1 VTDRYETLVPRPR
14 EARATVGEF
23 ELDQDTVLVAD
34 DLAAAD
40 AVRLLLAPLRL
51 PLRPAG
57 EAVDNAITVRLD
69 QAVGSPESFELQV
82 AEDGITVT
90 AADLDGVRHATQVL
104 RQLLPDDAWRA
115 VGRPGTAWRV
125 QAGEV
130 ADAPT
135 LSWRG
140 AMLDVSRYFFPK
152 RTLLRYVDL
161 LAMHRMN
168 RLHLHLTDDQGW
180 RIESRLHPEVHEHGS
195 HRPYTQAGRDRSA
208 GRNDGTPHG
217 GFYTLD
223 DLTEIATYASER
235 GVTIVPE
242 IDLPGHS
249 SALLASHPEL
259 GIGEHTVLTG
269 WGISSG
275 VLKPTPPSVA
285 LLSELIGEL
294 VDAVPTPYVHLG
306 GDECVMK
313 DWATDPEVTAYL
325 AEVGLTKHED
335 LHGHFLRALGSRLS
349 ELGKRMVVWDEA
361 FVTGGLLEDSIVMA
375 WRGDGVARRAAA
387 AGYDV
392 VRAPVFPTYLNYDQS
407 DSPDEPLAQGGPILL
422 SDVAEWQPVPNE
434 WSDAERAHVLG
445 GQFQAWSEYIP
456 HERHLDYMM
465 FPRASVVAEVVW
477 HGAPAT
483 DVDKRLEAHLGRLAA
498 AGVEYRPLDG
508 GHPWQLGGTGD
519 RRRQTGSTMAAERA
533 HHEEISVVADVVTT
547 TGGY

>member
-1 VTDRYETLVPRPR
+1 MTRYDTIVPKPR
-14 EARATVGEF
+14 EARPTAGEF
-23 ELDQDTVLVAD
+23 ELGQDTVLVAD
-34 DLAAAD
+34 DQSAAD

-51 PLRPAG
+51 PLRPASDG
-57 EAVDNAITVRLD
+57 TGITVRLESGG
-69 QAVGSPESFELQV
+69 APESFKLHV
-82 AEDGITVT
+82 GTDGITIT
-90 AADLDGVRHATQVL
+90 GADLDGVRHATQVL
-104 RQLLPDDAWRA
+104 KQLLPDDAWRA

-125 QAGEV
+125 PAGEV
-130 ADAPT
+130 EDQPT
-135 LSWRG
+135 LGWRG
-140 AMLDVSRYFFPK
+140 GMLDVSRYFFPK

-180 RIESRLHPEVHEHGS
+180 RIESRLHPEVHEQGS
-195 HRPYTQAGRDRSA
+195 HRPYSQAGRDRST

-223 DLTEIATYASER
+223 DLTEIATYAAER
-235 GVTIVPE
+235 GVTVVPE

-249 SALLASHPEL
+249 SALLTSHPEF
-259 GIGEHTVLTG
+259 GIGEHKVLTG

-275 VLKPTPPSVA
+275 VLKPTPPTVA
-285 LLSELIGEL
+285 FLGDLLGEL
-294 VDAVPTPYVHLG
+294 VDAIPTPYVHLG

-325 AEVGLTKHED
+325 AEVGLSKYED
-335 LHGHFLRALGSRLS
+335 LHGHFLRELGGQLHQ
-349 ELGKRMVVWDEA
+349 LGKRMVVWDEA
-361 FVTGGLLEDSIVMA
+361 FVTDGLLEDSIVMA

-407 DSPDEPLAQGGPILL
+407 DSPDEPLSQGGPILL
-422 SDVAEWQPVPNE
+422 NDVAEWQPVPTD
-434 WSDAERAHVLG
+434 WSDAEKAHILG

-456 HERHLDYMM
+456 NERHLDYLM
-465 FPRASVVAEVVW
+465 FPRASVLAEVVW

-483 DVDKRLEAHLGRLAA
+483 DVDKRLDAHLDRLAA
-498 AGVEYRPLDG
+498 AGVEFRPLDG
-508 GHPWQLGGTGD
+508 SHPWQRGGTGD

-547 TGGY
+547 TGGHA

>member
-1 VTDRYETLVPRPR
+1 MTRYDSLVPRPR
-14 EARATVGEF
+14 EARADAGEF
-23 ELDQDTVLVAD
+23 ELGPDTVLVAD
-34 DLAAAD
+34 DQAAAD
-40 AVRLLLAPLRL
+40 AVRLLLAPLRI
-51 PLRPAG
+51 PLRPASEG
-57 EAVDNAITVRLD
+57 NGITVRID
-69 QAVGSPESFELQV
+69 AAGSPEAFKLEV
-82 AEDGITVT
+82 TTDGVTITGT
-90 AADLDGVRHATQVL
+90 DLDGVRHATQVL
-104 RQLLPDDAWRA
+104 KQLLPDDAWRA

-125 QAGEV
+125 QAGHVE
-130 ADAPT
+130 DAPT

-140 AMLDVSRYFFPK
+140 GMLDVSRYFFPK

-180 RIESRLHPEVHEHGS
+180 RIESRLHPEVHEQGS
-195 HRPYTQAGRDRSA
+195 HRPYSQAGRDRSA
-208 GRNDGTPHG
+208 GRDDGTPHG

-235 GVTIVPE
+235 GITVVPE

-249 SALLASHPEL
+249 SALLNSHPEF
-259 GIGEHTVLTG
+259 GIGEHKVLTG

-275 VLKPTPPSVA
+275 VLKPTPPTVEFLGD
-285 LLSELIGEL
+285 LLGEL
-294 VDAVPTPYVHLG
+294 VDAIPTPYVHLG

-325 AEVGLTKHED
+325 AEVGLGKHED
-335 LHGHFLRALGSRLS
+335 LHGHFLKELGKQLT
-349 ELGKRMVVWDEA
+349 EQGKRMVVWDEA

-407 DSPDEPLAQGGPILL
+407 DSPDEPLSQGGPILL
-422 SDVAEWQPVPNE
+422 NDVAEWQPVPAD
-434 WSDAERAHVLG
+434 WSDDEKAHVLG

-456 HERHLDYMM
+456 TERHLDYLM
-465 FPRASVVAEVVW
+465 FPRASVLADVVW
-477 HGAPAT
+477 HGAPE
-483 DVDKRLEAHLGRLAA
+483 VDLRLDEHLDRLAA
-498 AGVEYRPLDG
+498 AGVEFRPLEG
-508 GHPWQLGGTGD
+508 SHPWQRGGTGD

-547 TGGY
+547 TGGYA

>member
-1 VTDRYETLVPRPR
+1 MTRYDTVVPRPR
-14 EARATVGEF
+14 EARADAGEF
-23 ELDQDTVLVAD
+23 ELGPDTVLVAD
-34 DLAAAD
+34 DQAAAD

-51 PLRPAG
+51 PLRPASEG
-57 EAVDNAITVRLD
+57 NGITVRVD
-69 QAVGSPESFELQV
+69 PTGSPEAFQLEV
-82 AEDGITVT
+82 TTDGVTITG
-90 AADLDGVRHATQVL
+90 ADLDGVRHATQVL
-104 RQLLPDDAWRA
+104 KQLLPDDAWRA

-125 QAGEV
+125 QAGHV

-140 AMLDVSRYFFPK
+140 GMLDVSRYFFPK

-180 RIESRLHPEVHEHGS
+180 RIESRLHPEVHEQGS
-195 HRPYTQAGRDRSA
+195 HRPYSQAGRDRSA
-208 GRNDGTPHG
+208 GRDDGTPHG

-223 DLTEIATYASER
+223 DLTEIATYAGER
-235 GVTIVPE
+235 GITVVPE

-249 SALLASHPEL
+249 SALLNSHPEF
-259 GIGEHTVLTG
+259 GIGEHQVLTG

-275 VLKPTPPSVA
+275 VLKPTPPTVKFLGD
-285 LLSELIGEL
+285 LLGEL
-294 VDAVPTPYVHLG
+294 VDAIPTPYVHLG

-325 AEVGLTKHED
+325 AEVGLGKHED
-335 LHGHFLRALGSRLS
+335 LHGHFLKELGKQLT
-349 ELGKRMVVWDEA
+349 EQGKRMVVWDEA

-407 DSPDEPLAQGGPILL
+407 DSPDEPLSQGGPILL
-422 SDVAEWQPVPNE
+422 NDVAEWQPVPAD
-434 WSDAERAHVLG
+434 WSDDEKAHVLG

-456 HERHLDYMM
+456 NERHLDYLM
-465 FPRASVVAEVVW
+465 FPRASVLADVVW
-477 HGAPAT
+477 HGAPA
-483 DVDKRLEAHLGRLAA
+483 VDLRLDEHLDRLAA
-498 AGVEYRPLDG
+498 AGVEFRPLEG
-508 GHPWQLGGTGD
+508 GHPWQRGGTGD

-547 TGGY
+547 TGGH